1 MPSGIINIDKSK
13 LQNAMREMDFSA
25 PSAFSKQESDYN
37 AFYQLDFETRYDD
50 IEHGFGFLEVGRE
63 KIAVHSYVKK
73 PAAGTVFVCHGYF
86 DHVGLYRHVIEKL
99 LTLGFSVIAWDLL
112 GHGLSTGE
120 QGVVDDFNDYKKSL
134 EAVLAAAQNTLQKPW
149 HVVAQSTG
157 AAIVMDYLLHL
168 ENNNNP
174 FTKIV
179 LLAPLYRPRGWR
191 MAKLRYYLARPFVK
205 FVEREPTRSSHDQSF
220 IDFVS
225 QDPLRINH
233 LSVQW
238 VGELIKWESQIK
250 LLPATE
256 EKVVIIQG
264 RQDQTVDW
272 KTNIKFIKEKFLNA
286 QVHYIPEAKH
296 HLVNES
302 AAIRNQVFDIMEHAL
317 IEDCC
322 I

>member
-1 MPSGIINIDKSK
+1 MLKNQPQERY
-13 LQNAMREMDFSA
+13 LFAM
-25 PSAFSKQESDYN
+25 
-37 AFYQLDFETRYDD
+37 
-50 IEHGFGFLEVGRE
+50 
-63 KIAVHSYVKK
+63 
-73 PAAGTVFVCHGYF
+73 
-86 DHVGLYRHVIEKL
+86 VIS
-99 LTLGFSVIAWDLL
+99 TMWDCI
-112 GHGLSTGE
+112 GM
-120 QGVVDDFNDYKKSL
+120 SL
-134 EAVLAAAQNTLQKPW
+134 KNYLPWVLALSPGTYLAMVYPRASKALSMTLMIIKKALQKPW